1 MLDKVSQCFA
11 ATLAISDGTQPTF
24 GVAKAAAAPTYCFDV
39 GRLLS
44 LGRRSPE
51 SSAVIGTLTSVWD
64 LQNRLQMGAHGD
76 RYILWFTM
84 AEDERY
90 LLGGGPWF
98 YGRSLFVMAEY
109 DGLHDAASV
118 SIDSFPVWV
127 EMLGLPSRLM
137 TNEAAEKVG
146 VTLGHVDQVDKLGI
160 KRGIRSRVKIF
171 HDLKDPVLEAF
182 PSVPFEFGSAKFPV
196 QLQFRYD

>member
-1 MLDKVSQCFA
+1 M
-11 ATLAISDGTQPTF
+11 
-24 GVAKAAAAPTYCFDV
+24 
-39 GRLLS
+39 R
-44 LGRRSPE
+44 
-51 SSAVIGTLTSVWD
+51 
-64 LQNRLQMGAHGD
+64 AHGD

-127 EMLGLPSRLM
+127 EMLGLPSRLR

-196 QLQFRYD
+196 QLQFRYDWTVGFCRVCGLLKQAAVGCGGPLALAVTPKFSKDKFSKIWE